1 MVVVVRS
8 SSSNITGYCY
18 LLLEPHC
25 PIMFVWQCGV
35 SLPNAWLRCLG
46 GGAHRHRHTQHK
58 NKHAHIDTAAILM
71 PRQQQCLLLDLSS
84 NPKHGKQESPGLGW
98 TFLTAHFGT
107 IPKPS
112 AAKHE
117 SPEIQPD
124 IPKARGPHQAR
135 PQLPCTSP
143 QQEAVGSDPE
153 AGAKF
158 LRCFHHGHCTPTL
171 PQKRHEADASFT
183 IPLWNV
189 LLVCAASI
197 PGAQLGTRVGN
208 VNLSI
213 SPRFQVKP
221 EGLECSWTSSNRT
234 SSVWGNSGR

>member
-1 MVVVVRS
+1 
-8 SSSNITGYCY
+8 
-18 LLLEPHC
+18 
-25 PIMFVWQCGV
+25 MFVWQCGV

-58 NKHAHIDTAAILM
+58 NKHARIDTAAILM

-153 AGAKF
+153 AGGEVPAVFPPRALHTDSSTETARSGRK
-158 LRCFHHGHCTPTL
+158 FHHSTVEC
-171 PQKRHEADASFT
+171 ASR
-183 IPLWNV
+183 
-189 LLVCAASI
+189 VCSI
-197 PGAQLGTRVGN
+197 DSRSSIGN
-208 VNLSI
+208 
-213 SPRFQVKP
+213 Q
-221 EGLECSWTSSNRT
+221 G
-234 SSVWGNSGR
+234 G